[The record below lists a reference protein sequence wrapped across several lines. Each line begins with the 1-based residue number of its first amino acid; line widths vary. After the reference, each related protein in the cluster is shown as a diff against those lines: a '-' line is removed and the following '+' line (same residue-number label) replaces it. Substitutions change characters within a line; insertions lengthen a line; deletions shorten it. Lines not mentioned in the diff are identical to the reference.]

1 MNKLEIK
8 NLTKIYGKKRAND
21 GITVTLE
28 NGVYG
33 LLGPNGVGKTTL
45 MKQITTLIKP
55 DKGEILYN
63 GKDIFNMDDK
73 YRNIIGYLP
82 QEFGVYKNFTAK
94 QFLQYVGALKG
105 MSGKNLNSKVNELL
119 ELVGLY
125 DVRNKSIGKFS
136 GGMKRRVGIAQ
147 VLLNDPKIIV
157 LDEPTAGLDPQERNR
172 FRNLIAKISRDKI
185 IILSTHIISDIESVA
200 KETIMVKEGKLLM
213 KGTHREIL
221 SDMGM
226 ELEWAE
232 DGEICLQKFQ
242 ESPEG
247 YYDAILMDIRM
258 PRMTG
263 YDATKAIRSLERS
276 DASVIPIIAMT
287 ADAFSED
294 IEKCLECQMNAHIA
308 KPIDIKELTRL
319 LKKYLI

>member
-33 LLGPNGVGKTTL
+33 LLGPNGAGKTTL
-45 MKQITTLIKP
+45 MKQITNLIKP

-157 LDEPTAGLDPQERNR
+157 LDEPTAGLDPQERTR

-213 KGTHREIL
+213 KETHREIL
-221 SDMGM
+221 SDMNNKVYNISVNN
-226 ELEWAE
+226 EE
-232 DGEICLQKFQ
+232 EINRIQ
-242 ESPEG
+242 EKYKVISIQS
-247 YYDAILMDIRM
+247 DVDSTILRVVSDTM
-258 PRMTG
+258 P
-263 YDATKAIRSLERS
+263 
-276 DASVIPIIAMT
+276 
-287 ADAFSED
+287 
-294 IEKCLECQMNAHIA
+294 
-308 KPIDIKELTRL
+308 KELNVESTSARFEDVYMFYFDL
-319 LKKYLI
+319 ENAKEV

>member
-8 NLTKIYGKKRAND
+8 NLTKIYGKKRANN

-33 LLGPNGVGKTTL
+33 LLGPNGAGKTTL

-105 MSGKNLNSKVNELL
+105 MSGKNLNFKVNELL

-157 LDEPTAGLDPQERNR
+157 LDEPTAGLDPQERTR

-200 KETIMVKEGKLLM
+200 KETIMIKEGKLLM

-221 SDMGM
+221 SDMNNKVYNIRVNN
-226 ELEWAE
+226 EE
-232 DGEICLQKFQ
+232 EINRIQ
-242 ESPEG
+242 EKYKVISIQS
-247 YYDAILMDIRM
+247 DVDSTILRVVSDTM
-258 PRMTG
+258 P
-263 YDATKAIRSLERS
+263 
-276 DASVIPIIAMT
+276 
-287 ADAFSED
+287 
-294 IEKCLECQMNAHIA
+294 
-308 KPIDIKELTRL
+308 KELNVESTSARFEDVYMFYFDL
-319 LKKYLI
+319 ENAKEV

>member
-8 NLTKIYGKKRAND
+8 DLTKIYGRKRAND

-33 LLGPNGVGKTTL
+33 LLGPNGAGKTTL

-63 GKDIFNMDDK
+63 GEDIFNMDDK
-73 YRNIIGYLP
+73 YRDLIGYLP

-105 MSGKNLNSKVNELL
+105 MNGKNLNSKVDELL

-125 DVRNKSIGKFS
+125 DVRNKAIGKFS

-157 LDEPTAGLDPQERNR
+157 LDEPTAGLDPQERTR
-172 FRNLIAKISRDKI
+172 FRNLIAKISRDKV

-200 KETIMVKEGKLLM
+200 KETIMIKKGKLLM

-221 SDMGM
+221 SDMTNKVYNISVNDESEINRIQDKYKVISIQSDINSTILRVVSDTIPNEINVEPTSARFEDVYM
-226 ELEWAE
+226 FYFDLEN
-232 DGEICLQKFQ
+232 
-242 ESPEG
+242 S
-247 YYDAILMDIRM
+247 
-258 PRMTG
+258 
-263 YDATKAIRSLERS
+263 
-276 DASVIPIIAMT
+276 
-287 ADAFSED
+287 
-294 IEKCLECQMNAHIA
+294 
-308 KPIDIKELTRL
+308 KEV
-319 LKKYLI
+319 

>member
-157 LDEPTAGLDPQERNR
+157 LDEPTAGLDPQERTR

-221 SDMGM
+221 SDMNNKVYNISVNN
-226 ELEWAE
+226 EE
-232 DGEICLQKFQ
+232 EINRIQ
-242 ESPEG
+242 EKYKVISIQS
-247 YYDAILMDIRM
+247 DVDSTILRVVSDTM
-258 PRMTG
+258 P
-263 YDATKAIRSLERS
+263 
-276 DASVIPIIAMT
+276 
-287 ADAFSED
+287 
-294 IEKCLECQMNAHIA
+294 
-308 KPIDIKELTRL
+308 KELNVESTSARFEDVYMFYFDL
-319 LKKYLI
+319 ENAKEV

>member
-33 LLGPNGVGKTTL
+33 LLGPNGAGKTTL

-136 GGMKRRVGIAQ
+136 GGRKRRVGIAQ
-147 VLLNDPKIIV
+147 VLLNDPRIIV
-157 LDEPTAGLDPQERNR
+157 LDEPTAGLDPQERTR

-221 SDMGM
+221 SDMNNKVYNISVNN
-226 ELEWAE
+226 EE
-232 DGEICLQKFQ
+232 EINRIQ
-242 ESPEG
+242 EKYKVISIQR
-247 YYDAILMDIRM
+247 DVDSTILRVVSDTM
-258 PRMTG
+258 P
-263 YDATKAIRSLERS
+263 
-276 DASVIPIIAMT
+276 
-287 ADAFSED
+287 
-294 IEKCLECQMNAHIA
+294 
-308 KPIDIKELTRL
+308 KELNVESTSARFEDVYMFYFDL
-319 LKKYLI
+319 ENAKEV